1 MLPLMHTQGSRFE
14 RAVEALQLA
23 DTGGREEAIQFI
35 KTMAGKLLSGD
46 EYEQVVQAFGKAK
59 TRHHYE

>member
-1 MLPLMHTQGSRFE
+1 MLPFMHTQGSRFE

-23 DTGGREEAIQFI
+23 DTGEREEAIQFI

-46 EYEQVVQAFGKAK
+46 EYEQVAQ
-59 TRHHYE
+59 TL